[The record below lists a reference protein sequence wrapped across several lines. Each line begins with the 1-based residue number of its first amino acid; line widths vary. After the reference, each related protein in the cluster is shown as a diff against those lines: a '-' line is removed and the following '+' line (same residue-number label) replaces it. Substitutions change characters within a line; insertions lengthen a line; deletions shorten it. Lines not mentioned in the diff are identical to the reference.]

1 MPTPVCGLCMHK
13 RLKNELFTKRSQSRL
28 QSHPLCGDAAP
39 GRLGCRAFSPYVSR
53 RTWAKP
59 AVKAE
64 WELAKSLTS
73 ESKHVPE
80 QRNVSLPGGSYTWH
94 KNWPNCS

>member
-1 MPTPVCGLCMHK
+1 M
-13 RLKNELFTKRSQSRL
+13 
-28 QSHPLCGDAAP
+28 
-39 GRLGCRAFSPYVSR
+39 
-53 RTWAKP
+53 
-59 AVKAE
+59 KAE

-94 KNWPNCS
+94 KNWPNCSSRRIKSEDCGGHLLGSEVTTVKVLGA